1 VTVAVVTDSTACLTA
16 EELARFAIRVV
27 PLRVTM
33 GSRTAVDDGTDATPA
48 DVTWA
53 LREKFPVTTSRPS
66 PAEFASAYRALLDDG
81 ADNVVSV
88 HLSAALSG
96 TWESA
101 TLAAQDFPHGAV
113 RVVDSRSTAMALGYA
128 VLAAAARAAEGA
140 PAAEVQGAATAVVD
154 RTRTMFSVDT
164 LEYLRRGG
172 RIGTAAAL
180 LATSLSVKPLLQM
193 VEGQIVPLE
202 KVRTSSRAMARLI
215 ELTVQAAGTGQA
227 DVAVHHLAVPDRAA
241 AVAASLRSALPRSG
255 ECRVAELGAVIGAHL
270 GPGVLGTVVVR
281 R

>member
-1 VTVAVVTDSTACLTA
+1 VSVAVVTDSTACLPA
-16 EELARFAIRVV
+16 EELARFGIRVV
-27 PLRVTM
+27 PLRVTL
-33 GSRTAVDDGTDATPA
+33 GSRTAVDDGEDVTPA
-48 DVTWA
+48 DVTRA

-66 PAEFASAYRALLDDG
+66 PAEFAAVFRDLLDSG

-128 VLAAAARAAEGA
+128 VLAAASRAAEGA
-140 PAAEVQGAATAVVD
+140 AAAEVQGAATDVVD

-193 VEGQIVPLE
+193 VEGQIVPLD
-202 KVRTSSRAMARLI
+202 KVRTTSRATARLV
-215 ELTVQAAGTGQA
+215 ELTARAAGSQPV
-227 DVAVHHLAVPDRAA
+227 DVAVHHLAVPDRADA
-241 AVAASLRSALPRSG
+241 LVTSLRSSIPDLG